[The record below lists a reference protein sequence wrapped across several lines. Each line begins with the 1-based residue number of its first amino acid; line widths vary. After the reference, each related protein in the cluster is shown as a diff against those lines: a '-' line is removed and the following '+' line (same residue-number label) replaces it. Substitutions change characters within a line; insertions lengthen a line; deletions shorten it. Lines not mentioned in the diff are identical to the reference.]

1 MTKSVT
7 SLRSELCLELP
18 ASMYRSIVFAQRR
31 AAQFAAGPKRSIF
44 TLKNTQYRATAIASG
59 GGRNGVTK
67 SEGPPPLEI
76 KMGSPKEM
84 GGTGDGHNP
93 EQLFALGYSA
103 CFLGALKAV
112 AGQQKKTAAVADAKV
127 HTSVDIGPVNE
138 KNGFGIAVK
147 IEVENVSDHA
157 LIQAAHEF
165 CPYSRALSEGVEV
178 KVGPK

>member
-1 MTKSVT
+1 
-7 SLRSELCLELP
+7 
-18 ASMYRSIVFAQRR
+18 MYRSLIFAQR
-31 AAQFAAGPKRSIF
+31 QTAGLATVSKRSIF
-44 TLKNTQYRATAIASG
+44 TLKNTQYSVTAIASG

-84 GGTGDGHNP
+84 GGSGDGHNP

-112 AGQQKKTAAVADAKV
+112 AGQQKKTAAVKDAKI
-127 HTSVDIGPVNE
+127 HASVDIGPANE
-138 KNGFGIAVK
+138 KNGFSIAVK
-147 IEVENVSDHA
+147 ILVENVSDHG

-165 CPYSRALSEGVEV
+165 CPYSRALSEGVQVE
-178 KVGPK
+178 VGPK